1 MILSLFQINNFMKKI
16 FFYFSILSISTI
28 VFYSC
33 GTTASSVISTLN
45 TVVNTN
51 NTGTNTNNPPGL
63 SNDDII
69 SGLKEAL
76 SVGANNAG
84 SLSSRVD
91 GFYKNTEL
99 FIPFP
104 QEAIKVKNKLKDLG
118 FENKINEF
126 ETSLNRAAEKACEQA
141 APIFVNAVKNM
152 SIQDAM
158 GILRG
163 GDTAATGYLRKSTS
177 GELKQKFKPVVQDA
191 IDKVQ
196 VTKYWEPL
204 ITKYNQLTMFTG
216 GEKINPDLNE
226 YVTQRAIQG
235 VFKLVS
241 AEEKKIRKDPVAR
254 VTDILKKVFGSKEAQ
269 GN

>member
-1 MILSLFQINNFMKKI
+1 MRKLFFILACSAAITTLV
-16 FFYFSILSISTI
+16 L
-28 VFYSC
+28 SC
-33 GTTASSVISTLN
+33 GTTGAGLLNTVN
-45 TVVNTN
+45 TVVNN
-51 NTGTNTNNPPGL
+51 NAGGAGNPAPGL
-63 SNDDII
+63 SNEEIV

-76 SVGANNAG
+76 SVGAKNAG
-84 SLSSRVD
+84 TLSSKMD

-104 QEAIKVKNKLKDLG
+104 QEAIKVKNKLKDIG

-126 ETSLNRAAEKACEQA
+126 EMSLNRAAEKACEQA
-141 APIFVNAVKNM
+141 APIFVNAVQNM

-163 GDTAATGYLRKSTS
+163 GDTAATSYLRKTTS
-177 GELKQKFKPVVQDA
+177 DALKDKFRPVVKDA
-191 IDKVQ
+191 IEKVQ

-204 ITKYNQLTMFTG
+204 ITKYNQLTLLTG

-226 YVTQRAIQG
+226 YVTQRAVHGI
-235 VFKLVS
+235 FKLVS
-241 AEEKKIRKDPVAR
+241 TEEKKIRKDPVAR